1 MDAYVKS
8 MGYDRERDID
18 KVRLGLHE
26 GGTTGSSGWRSF
38 CPVALRNSLSYC
50 PCSPRLSFHT
60 TFCVTLSVASS

>member
-26 GGTTGSSGWRSF
+26 GGKTGSSGWRSF
-38 CPVALRNSLSYC
+38 CPVAYVILSAIAHVVRDF
-50 PCSPRLSFHT
+50 SFTPRS
-60 TFCVTLSVASS
+60 A